1 MRMSSDCQTPHRMKP
16 ARRVFVLVAA
26 AAFVFLYLRT
36 FLLPATPFF
45 ATGDQVLFFARAE
58 RILGGQVPFRD
69 FFELVPPGTDLLY
82 AAGFRLWGVH
92 AALLQAWSIAVGV
105 LMTWLV
111 TRIASRMFR
120 GLLVF
125 LPALL
130 FLVLD
135 FNSALDMTHHWYS
148 TAAVLAM
155 VDTLARGQGKSRIAA
170 ASLFCGVAT
179 LFTQTTGALGF
190 AAMLVYLGWL
200 RWQPDSLKLTPG
212 RVAAALLPYCT
223 LVSGL
228 FGYYALKAGWRVLFF
243 DLIIFP
249 TRYLSSGEVNSPRTY
264 LHQLPGVHGVS
275 DLIRIVPFL
284 FVYALVP
291 FAYFG
296 GLVVLWSRW
305 KRLPSSTR
313 AQLVLLHLTGIS
325 LFLSV
330 ASGPRFFRLC
340 TVAPPAIL
348 VFLWILDSQKQAARR
363 TRTLLLA
370 VGTVYLV
377 FLPLRRQRQPHITL
391 PLPIGR
397 TTFEKA
403 GSAEQFSWLAART
416 HPGDLFFNDA
426 ALGLYLSLRN
436 PTALDFVADGPW
448 TRPAEMDAL
457 VRALQRDPPRWVA
470 VLPLDA
476 RASVDPVPDTPFLQL
491 VESHYHLAQVFYPA
505 GQSGYREQMWE
516 LSETR
521 KAKP

>member
-1 MRMSSDCQTPHRMKP
+1 M
-16 ARRVFVLVAA
+16 LVAA
-26 AAFVFLYLRT
+26 AAFTFLYLRT
-36 FLLPATPFF
+36 FMLPTTPLF
-45 ATGDQVLFFARAE
+45 ATGDQILFFTRAE
-58 RILGGQVPFRD
+58 RLLGGQVPFRD

-82 AAGFRLWGVH
+82 AAGFRLWGLH
-92 AALLQAWSIAVGV
+92 AALLQAWSIASGV

-111 TRIASRMFR
+111 TRIASRMFS
-120 GLLVF
+120 GLLVL

-155 VDTLARGQGKSRIAA
+155 VDTLARGQAKSHIAA
-170 ASLFCGVAT
+170 ASFFCGVAT
-179 LFTQTTGALGF
+179 LFTQTAGALSF
-190 AAMLVYLGWL
+190 AAMLAYLAWL
-200 RWQPDSLKLTPG
+200 QRQPDDFKLTTG
-212 RVAAALLPYCT
+212 QVAAALMPY
-223 LVSGL
+223 LIVVSGF
-228 FGYYALKAGWRVLFF
+228 FGYYTHKAGWRVLYF
-243 DLIIFP
+243 DLIQFP

-275 DLIRIVPFL
+275 DLIRLVPFL

-291 FAYFG
+291 FAYLG
-296 GLVVLWSRW
+296 GLGVLRSRW
-305 KRLPSSTR
+305 KQMSVPAR
-313 AQLVLLHLTGIS
+313 AQLVLLHLAGLA

-348 VFLWILDSQKQAARR
+348 VFVWILDSNKPAAGRA
-363 TRTLLLA
+363 RTLLFA
-370 VGTVYLV
+370 VGIVYLV

-391 PLPIGR
+391 TLPIGR
-397 TTFEKA
+397 TAFEK
-403 GSAEQFSWLAART
+403 GDSAERFSWLGART

-426 ALGLYLSLRN
+426 ALGLYLSLHN

-470 VLPLDA
+470 VLPLDPH
-476 RASVDPVPDTPFLQL
+476 ASVAPAPDTSFVQL
-491 VESHYHLAQVFYPA
+491 VESRYHLAQVFYPA

-516 LSETR
+516 LSETS